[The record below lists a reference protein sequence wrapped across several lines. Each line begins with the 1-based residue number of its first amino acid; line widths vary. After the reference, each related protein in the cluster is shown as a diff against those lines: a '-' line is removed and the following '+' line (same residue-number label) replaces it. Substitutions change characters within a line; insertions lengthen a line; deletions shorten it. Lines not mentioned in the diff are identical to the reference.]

1 MRMAAPMAPPIEAPP
16 PRDNRSPNEPRVIEV
31 PLMNVQDRS
40 NTFDLNKYGVGQP
53 VRRTEDPVLVQGQGR
68 YTDDVSLPGEAH
80 AVFVRSRHG
89 HGVIKGIDT
98 SAAKAMPGVLAIYTG
113 ADLSAYGTMK
123 CAVPFKNRDGSEMK
137 KPKRVSLMTDKVR
150 FVGDPIAVVVA
161 ETLAQA
167 KDAAEAV
174 ETDIEPLPSVTR
186 ASEAAKPGA
195 PQLYDD
201 VPGNV
206 ALDYLYGDPAKVA
219 EAFSKAAHVTKLNLV
234 NSRVV
239 VSAMEPRSA
248 IASYDEASGRFT
260 MHIGC
265 QGAFGMK
272 GQLVDILGV
281 TPDKVHVLTGNVG
294 GSFGMKAAVYPEY
307 VPILHAAKELGRPVK
322 WTADRFESFMSDHHG
337 RDHEF
342 TGELALDPKGKIL
355 AARFTGYGNTGA
367 YLGPVSP
374 LMSTL
379 NIVKNAVSVYRI
391 PLIEVSTKVTFTNTV
406 LVSAYRGA
414 GRPEGNFY
422 MERLIDRAAEEMNID
437 RFALRRRNQI
447 KPKEIP
453 YKASSGMQYDSGDFP
468 AVFERAVEIAD
479 VQGFKQ
485 RKREA
490 KKRGKLRGLGIGS
503 YLEVTAPP
511 NKEMGGIR
519 FEPNGDVTIITG
531 TLDYG
536 QGHASPFAQV
546 LCERLG
552 VPFERI
558 KLLQGDSDELLAG
571 GGTGGSRSMYA
582 SGTAIVEGADEVIKK
597 GKQIAGFVLEA
608 SAGDIEFQG
617 GRFTIAGTD
626 RSIGIMELADRLRA
640 GLKLPEGVPN
650 SLSVKHVTNDPIPS
664 VFPNGCHVAEVE
676 IDPDTGVIEVV
687 RYNSVND
694 FGTIINP
701 LLVEGQVHGG
711 VVQGIGQAIMEQTA
725 YDADGQL
732 LTGSYMDYAMP
743 RAADM
748 PEIGFESHPV
758 PAKLNPLGVK
768 GCGEAGCA
776 GALTSVMNAI
786 VHALSDYGIANIEM
800 PATPERVWQTI
811 QEAKAR
817 HAL

>member
-1 MRMAAPMAPPIEAPP
+1 
-16 PRDNRSPNEPRVIEV
+16 
-31 PLMNVQDRS
+31 MNIQDRS
-40 NTFDLNKYGVGQP
+40 NTFNLNKYGVGQP

-68 YTDDVSLPGEAH
+68 YTDDINMAGQAY

-98 SAAKAMPGVLAIYTG
+98 AAAKAMPGVLAIYTG
-113 ADLSAYGTMK
+113 ADLAAYGNMK

-150 FVGDPIAVVVA
+150 FVGDPVAVVIA
-161 ETLAQA
+161 ETVAQA

-174 ETDIEPLPSVTR
+174 EVDIEALPTVTR

-195 PQLYDD
+195 PQLYED

-206 ALDYLYGDPAKVA
+206 ALDYLYGDPDKVA
-219 EAFSKAAHVTKLNLV
+219 EAFSKAAHVTRLDLV

-239 VSAMEPRSA
+239 VSAMEPRAA
-248 IASYDEASGRFT
+248 IASFDTASGRYT
-260 MHIGC
+260 MNIGC

-281 TPDKVHVLTGNVG
+281 TPDKVHVLVGNVG

-322 WTADRFESFMSDHHG
+322 WTADRFESFVSDHHG

-342 TGELALDPKGKIL
+342 LGELALDEKGKIL

-391 PLIEVSTKVTFTNTV
+391 PLIEVSTKVMFTNTV

-422 MERLIDRAAEEMNID
+422 MERLLDRAAQEMKID
-437 RFALRRRNQI
+437 RLSLRKRNQI
-447 KPKEIP
+447 RPSEIP
-453 YKASSGMQYDSGDFP
+453 YAAASGMKYDSGDFP
-468 AVFERAVEIAD
+468 AVFERAVEVAD
-479 VQGFKQ
+479 VKGFNQ

-490 KKRGKLRGLGIGS
+490 KKRGRLRGLGIGS

-519 FEPNGDVTIITG
+519 FEQNGDVTIITG

-536 QGHASPFAQV
+536 QGHAAPFAQV
-546 LCERLG
+546 LSDKLG

-558 KLLQGDSDELLAG
+558 RLHQGDSDELLAG

-582 SGTAIVEGADEVIKK
+582 SGTAILEGADEVIKN

-608 SAGDIEFQG
+608 SAGDIEFG
-617 GRFTIAGTD
+617 NGRFTIAGTD
-626 RSIGIMELADRLRA
+626 RSIGIMELAEKLRS

-650 SLSVKHVTNDPIPS
+650 SLSVKHVTNEPIPS

-676 IDPDTGVIEVV
+676 VDPDTGVVEIVK
-687 RYNSVND
+687 YNSVND
-694 FGTIINP
+694 FGTIVNP

-711 VVQGIGQAIMEQTA
+711 VVQGIGQAIMEKTA

-743 RAADM
+743 RAGDM
-748 PEIGFESHPV
+748 PEIGFVSHPV

-786 VHALSDYGIANIEM
+786 VNALSDFGVTNIEM
-800 PATPERVWQTI
+800 PATPERVWKTI
-811 QEAKAR
+811 QEAKAQ
-817 HAL
+817 HTM

>member
-1 MRMAAPMAPPIEAPP
+1 
-16 PRDNRSPNEPRVIEV
+16 
-31 PLMNVQDRS
+31 MNVQDRS

-68 YTDDVSLPGEAH
+68 YTDDLDMSGQAH

-89 HGVIKGIDT
+89 HGIIKGIGT

-123 CAVPFKNRDGSEMK
+123 CVVPFKNRDGSEMK
-137 KPKRVSLMTDKVR
+137 KPKRFSLMTDKVR

-161 ETLAQA
+161 ETAMQA

-174 ETDIEPLPSVTR
+174 EVDIEPLPTVTR
-186 ASEAAKPGA
+186 ASDAAKPGA

-201 VPGNV
+201 VPDNV
-206 ALDYLYGDPAKVA
+206 ALDYLYGDPDKVQ
-219 EAFSKAAHVTKLNLV
+219 EAFSKAAHVAKLDLV

-248 IASYDEASGRFT
+248 IASFDKTSGRYT
-260 MHIGC
+260 MNIGC

-272 GQLVDILGV
+272 AGLVDILGV
-281 TPDKVHVLTGNVG
+281 TPDKVHVLVGNVG

-322 WTADRFESFMSDHHG
+322 WTADRFESFVSDHHG

-342 TGELALDPKGKIL
+342 VGELALDEKGKFL
-355 AARFTGYGNTGA
+355 AVRFRGYGNTGA

-437 RFALRRRNQI
+437 RLSLRKRNQI
-447 KPKEIP
+447 RPSEIP
-453 YKASSGMQYDSGDFP
+453 YSASSGMNYDSGDFP
-468 AVFERAVEIAD
+468 AVFERAVEVAD
-479 VQGFKQ
+479 VKGFKQ
-485 RKREA
+485 RKRES

-536 QGHASPFAQV
+536 QGHAAPFAQV
-546 LCERLG
+546 LTERLG

-558 KLLQGDSDELLAG
+558 KLHQGDSDDLLAG

-582 SGTAIVEGADEVIKK
+582 SGTAILEGADEVIKK

-608 SAGDIEFQG
+608 SAGDIEFG
-617 GRFTIAGTD
+617 NGRFTIAGTD
-626 RSIGIMELADRLRA
+626 RSISIMELAEKLRS
-640 GLKLPEGVPN
+640 GVKLPEGVPN
-650 SLSVKHVTNDPIPS
+650 SLSVKHVSNEPIPS

-676 IDPDTGVIEVV
+676 VDPDTGMVEIVK
-687 RYNSVND
+687 YNSVND

-701 LLVEGQVHGG
+701 LLVAGQVHGG
-711 VVQGIGQAIMEQTA
+711 VVQGIGQALMEKTA

-732 LTGSYMDYAMP
+732 LTGSYMDYAVP
-743 RAADM
+743 RAADS

-786 VHALSDYGIANIEM
+786 VNALSDYGVKNIEM
-800 PATPERVWQTI
+800 PATPERVWNTI
-811 QEAKAR
+811 QEAKVQ
-817 HAL
+817 HTM

>member
-1 MRMAAPMAPPIEAPP
+1 
-16 PRDNRSPNEPRVIEV
+16 
-31 PLMNVQDRS
+31 MNMQDRS

-53 VRRTEDPVLVQGQGR
+53 VPRTEDPTLVQGHGR
-68 YTDDVSLPGEAH
+68 YTDDLNMAGQAY
-80 AVFVRSRHG
+80 AVVVRSRNG

-98 SAAKAMPGVLAIYTG
+98 AAAKAMPGVLAVYTG
-113 ADLSAYGTMK
+113 ADLSAYGIMK

-137 KPKRVSLMTDKVR
+137 KPKRYSLMTDKVR

-161 ETLAQA
+161 ESLAQA

-174 ETDIEPLPSVTR
+174 EVDIEALPAVTQ

-206 ALDYLYGDPAKVA
+206 ALDYLYGEPAKVA
-219 EAFSKAAHVTKLNLV
+219 EAFSKAAHVTKLKLV

-239 VSAMEPRSA
+239 VSAMEPRAA
-248 IASYDEASGRFT
+248 IASFDKTSGRYT
-260 MHIGC
+260 MNVGC

-281 TPDKVHVLTGNVG
+281 TPDKVHVLVGNVG
-294 GSFGMKAAVYPEY
+294 GSSGMKAAVYPEY

-322 WTADRFESFMSDHHG
+322 WTADRFESFVSDHHG

-342 TGELALDPKGKIL
+342 TGELALDEKGKFL

-379 NIVKNAVSVYRI
+379 NIVKNAVSVYKM
-391 PLIEVSTKVTFTNTV
+391 PLIEVATKVMFTNTV

-422 MERLIDRAAEEMNID
+422 MERLIDRAAEEIGMD
-437 RFALRRRNQI
+437 RLALRRRNQI
-447 KPKEIP
+447 KPSEIP
-453 YKASSGMQYDSGDFP
+453 YKSSSGMQYDSGDFP
-468 AVFERAVEIAD
+468 ALFERAIEIAD
-479 VQGFKQ
+479 VKGFKQ

-490 KKRGKLRGLGIGS
+490 KKRGKLRGLGLGS

-536 QGHASPFAQV
+536 QGHAAPFAQV
-546 LCERLG
+546 LSGRLG

-582 SGTAIVEGADEVIKK
+582 SGTAILEGADEVIEQ

-608 SAGDIEFQG
+608 AARDIEFKS

-626 RSIGIMELADRLRA
+626 RSIGIMELAEKLRS
-640 GLKLPEGVPN
+640 GLKVPEGVPN
-650 SLSVKHVTNDPIPS
+650 SLSVKHVSNEPIPS

-676 IDPDTGVIEVV
+676 VDPDTGVIEIVK
-687 RYNSVND
+687 YKSVKD

-701 LLVEGQVHGG
+701 LLVAGQVHGG
-711 VVQGIGQAIMEQTA
+711 VVQGIGQAIMEKTA
-725 YDADGQL
+725 YDAEGQL

-743 RAADM
+743 RAGDM

-758 PAKLNPLGVK
+758 PAKNNPLGVK

-786 VHALSDYGIANIEM
+786 VDALSDLGVANIEM
-800 PATPERVWQTI
+800 PATPERVWKTI
-811 QEAKAR
+811 QEAKAQ
-817 HAL
+817 HTM

>member
-1 MRMAAPMAPPIEAPP
+1 MAIPT
-16 PRDNRSPNEPRVIEV
+16 RS
-31 PLMNVQDRS
+31 Q
-40 NTFDLNKYGVGQP
+40 
-53 VRRTEDPVLVQGQGR
+53 
-68 YTDDVSLPGEAH
+68 
-80 AVFVRSRHG
+80 
-89 HGVIKGIDT
+89 
-98 SAAKAMPGVLAIYTG
+98 
-113 ADLSAYGTMK
+113 
-123 CAVPFKNRDGSEMK
+123 
-137 KPKRVSLMTDKVR
+137 
-150 FVGDPIAVVVA
+150 
-161 ETLAQA
+161 
-167 KDAAEAV
+167 
-174 ETDIEPLPSVTR
+174 
-186 ASEAAKPGA
+186 
-195 PQLYDD
+195 
-201 VPGNV
+201 
-206 ALDYLYGDPAKVA
+206 
-219 EAFSKAAHVTKLNLV
+219 EAFSKAAHVAKLDLV

-248 IASYDEASGRFT
+248 IASFDKTSGRYT
-260 MHIGC
+260 MNIGC

-272 GQLVDILGV
+272 AGLVDILGV
-281 TPDKVHVLTGNVG
+281 TPDKVHVLVGNVG

-322 WTADRFESFMSDHHG
+322 WTADRFESFVSDHHG

-342 TGELALDPKGKIL
+342 VGELALDEKGKFL
-355 AARFTGYGNTGA
+355 AVRFRGYGNTGA

-437 RFALRRRNQI
+437 RLSLRKRNQI
-447 KPKEIP
+447 RPSEIP
-453 YKASSGMQYDSGDFP
+453 YSASSGMKYDSGDFP
-468 AVFERAVEIAD
+468 AVFERAVEVAD
-479 VQGFKQ
+479 VKGFKQ
-485 RKREA
+485 RKRES

-536 QGHASPFAQV
+536 QGHAAPFAQV
-546 LCERLG
+546 LTERLG

-558 KLLQGDSDELLAG
+558 KLHQGDSDELLAG

-582 SGTAIVEGADEVIKK
+582 SGTAILEGADEVIKK

-608 SAGDIEFQG
+608 SAGDIEFG
-617 GRFTIAGTD
+617 NGRFTIAGTD
-626 RSIGIMELADRLRA
+626 RSIGIMELAEKLRS
-640 GLKLPEGVPN
+640 GVKLPEGVPN
-650 SLSVKHVTNDPIPS
+650 SLSVKHVSNEPIPS

-676 IDPDTGVIEVV
+676 VDPDTGVVEIVK
-687 RYNSVND
+687 YNSVND

-701 LLVEGQVHGG
+701 LLVAGQVHGG
-711 VVQGIGQAIMEQTA
+711 VVQGIGQALMEKTA

-743 RAADM
+743 RAADS

-786 VHALSDYGIANIEM
+786 VNALSDYGVKNIEM
-800 PATPERVWQTI
+800 PATPERVWNTI
-811 QEAKAR
+811 QEAKAQ
-817 HAL
+817 HTM

>member
-1 MRMAAPMAPPIEAPP
+1 
-16 PRDNRSPNEPRVIEV
+16 
-31 PLMNVQDRS
+31 MNVQDRS

-53 VRRTEDPVLVQGQGR
+53 VPRTEDPVLVQGQGR
-68 YTDDVSLPGEAH
+68 YTDDVTLPGEAH

-89 HGVIKGIDT
+89 HGVIKGIDV
-98 SAAKAMPGVLAIYTG
+98 SAAKAMPGVLAVYTG
-113 ADLSAYGTMK
+113 TDLSAYGTMK

-137 KPKRVSLMTDKVR
+137 KPKRFSLMTDKVR
-150 FVGDPIAVVVA
+150 FVGDPIAVVIA

-167 KDAAEAV
+167 KDAAETV
-174 ETDIEPLPSVTR
+174 ELDIDPLPAVTR

-206 ALDYLYGDPAKVA
+206 ALDYLYGDPEKVA
-219 EAFSKAAHVTKLNLV
+219 DAFSKAAHVTRLNLV

-248 IASYDEASGRFT
+248 IASFDRASGRFT

-281 TPDKVHVLTGNVG
+281 TPDKVHVLAGNVG

-307 VPILHAAKELGRPVK
+307 VPILHAAKELCRPVK
-322 WTADRFESFMSDHHG
+322 WTADRFESFLSDHHG

-342 TGELALDPKGKIL
+342 TGELALDAKGKIL

-422 MERLIDRAAEEMNID
+422 MERLIDRAAEDMNID

-447 KPKEIP
+447 KPREIP

-490 KKRGKLRGLGIGS
+490 KKRGKLRGLGLGS

-546 LCERLG
+546 LSERLG

-558 KLLQGDSDELLAG
+558 RLLQGDSDELLAG

-640 GLKLPEGVPN
+640 GLKLPEGVPD

-711 VVQGIGQAIMEQTA
+711 VVQGIGQAIMEKTA
-725 YDADGQL
+725 YDSDGQL

-743 RAADM
+743 RASDM

-786 VHALSDYGIANIEM
+786 VHALSDYGVANIEM

-817 HAL
+817 HTM

>member
-1 MRMAAPMAPPIEAPP
+1 
-16 PRDNRSPNEPRVIEV
+16 
-31 PLMNVQDRS
+31 MNVQDRS
-40 NTFDLNKYGVGQP
+40 GTFDLNKYGIGQP

-68 YTDDVSLPGEAH
+68 YTDDVNLPGQAY
-80 AVFVRSRHG
+80 AVFVRSRNAHG
-89 HGVIKGIDT
+89 LLKGIDT
-98 SAAKAMPGVLAIYTG
+98 GAAKGMPGVLAVYTG
-113 ADLSAYGTMK
+113 KDLEAYGTLK
-123 CAVPFKNRDGSEMK
+123 CVVPFKNRDGSEMK
-137 KPKRVSLMTDKVR
+137 KPKRPSLPSDKVR
-150 FVGDPIAVVVA
+150 FVGDPVAVVIA

-174 ETDIEPLPSVTR
+174 EVEIETLPAVTK
-186 ASEAAKPGA
+186 ASEAAASGA

-219 EAFSKAAHVTKLNLV
+219 EAFAQAAHVTRLRLI
-234 NSRVV
+234 NSRLVV
-239 VSAMEPRSA
+239 NAMEPRAA
-248 IASYDEASGRFT
+248 IASFEKDSGRT
-260 MHIGC
+260 TLNIGC
-265 QGAFGMK
+265 QGALGMK

-281 TPDKVHVLTGNVG
+281 PPEKVHVLTGNVG

-307 VPILHAAKELGRPVK
+307 VPIIHAAKELGRPVK
-322 WTADRFESFMSDHHG
+322 WTADRFESFVSDHHG

-342 TGELALDPKGKIL
+342 VGELALDARGKFL
-355 AARFTGYGNTGA
+355 AARFTGFGNTGA

-379 NIVKNAVSVYRI
+379 NVVKNAVSVYRL
-391 PLIEVSTKVTFTNTV
+391 PLIEVATKVMFTNSV

-414 GRPEGNFY
+414 GRPEGNYY
-422 MERLIDRAAEEMNID
+422 MERLIDRAAEEMGID
-437 RFALRRRNQI
+437 RLALRRRNQI
-447 KPKEIP
+447 KPSEIP

-468 AVFERAVEIAD
+468 ALFEHAIEIAD
-479 VQGFKQ
+479 VKGFKQ
-485 RKREA
+485 RKRES

-536 QGHASPFAQV
+536 QGHAAPFAQV
-546 LCERLG
+546 LTEKLG

-558 KLLQGDSDELLAG
+558 RLLQGDSDELLAG

-582 SGTAIVEGADEVIKK
+582 SGAAIVEGAEAVIEK

-608 SAGDIEFQG
+608 SAGDIEFAA

-626 RSIGIMELADRLRA
+626 RSIGIMELAEKLRG
-640 GLKLPEGVPN
+640 GLKVPEGVPG
-650 SLSVKHVTNDPIPS
+650 SLSVKHVTREPIPS

-676 IDPDTGVIEVV
+676 VDPDTGVIEVV
-687 RYNSVND
+687 SYNSVND

-701 LLVEGQVHGG
+701 LLVAGQVHGG
-711 VVQGIGQAIMEQTA
+711 VVQGIGQALMEQTA

-758 PAKLNPLGVK
+758 PAKNNPLGVK

-776 GALTSVMNAI
+776 GALTSVINAI
-786 VHALSDYGIANIEM
+786 VDALSEYGVENIDM
-800 PATPERVWQTI
+800 PATPERVWKTI
-811 QEAKAR
+811 QEARAR
-817 HAL
+817 HTM

>member
-1 MRMAAPMAPPIEAPP
+1 
-16 PRDNRSPNEPRVIEV
+16 
-31 PLMNVQDRS
+31 MNMQDRS

-53 VRRTEDPVLVQGQGR
+53 VRRTEDPVLVQGHGR
-68 YTDDVSLPGEAH
+68 YTDDFNMAGEAY
-80 AVFVRSRHG
+80 AVFVRSRNG

-98 SAAKAMPGVLAIYTG
+98 TAAKAMPGVLAIYTG
-113 ADLSAYGTMK
+113 ADLSAYGNMK

-174 ETDIEPLPSVTR
+174 AVDVDPLPAVTQ

-219 EAFSKAAHVTKLNLV
+219 EAFSKAAHVTRLHLV

-239 VSAMEPRSA
+239 VSAMEPRAA
-248 IASYDEASGRFT
+248 IASFDTASGRFT
-260 MHIGC
+260 LNVGC

-281 TPDKVHVLTGNVG
+281 APDKVHVLVGNVG

-322 WTADRFESFMSDHHG
+322 WTADRFESFVSDHHG

-342 TGELALDPKGKIL
+342 VGELALDEKGKFL

-379 NIVKNAVSVYRI
+379 NIVKNAVSVYRL
-391 PLIEVSTKVTFTNTV
+391 PLIEVSTKVVFTNTV

-422 MERLIDRAAEEMNID
+422 MERLIDRAAQEMKID
-437 RFALRRRNQI
+437 RLALRKRNQI
-447 KPKEIP
+447 RPSEIP
-453 YKASSGMQYDSGDFP
+453 YAASSGMKYDSGDFP
-468 AVFERAVEIAD
+468 AVFERAVEVAD
-479 VQGFKQ
+479 MKGFNA
-485 RKREA
+485 RKRLS

-519 FEPNGDVTIITG
+519 FEENGDVTIITG

-536 QGHASPFAQV
+536 QGHATPFAQV
-546 LCERLG
+546 LSEKLG

-558 KLLQGDSDELLAG
+558 RLHQGDSDELLAG

-582 SGTAIVEGADEVIKK
+582 SGTAIVQGADEVIKN
-597 GKQIAGFVLEA
+597 GKQIAGVVLEA
-608 SAGDIEFQG
+608 SAGDIEFSG

-626 RSIGIMELADRLRA
+626 RSIGIMELAEKLRA
-640 GLKLPEGVPN
+640 GLKLPDGVPN
-650 SLSVKHVTNDPIPS
+650 SLSVRHVSNEPIPS

-676 IDPDTGVIEVV
+676 VDPDTGVVEIVK
-687 RYNSVND
+687 YNSVND

-711 VVQGIGQAIMEQTA
+711 VVQGIGQAIMEKTA

-743 RAADM
+743 RASDM

-786 VHALSDYGIANIEM
+786 VHALSEHGVTNIEM
-800 PATPERVWQTI
+800 PATPERVWKAL
-811 QEAKAR
+811 QEAKTQ
-817 HAL
+817 HTM